1 MLMLILVVYLSLIH
15 LIDKKNDK
23 LSLEIEEEE
32 EAMKESSDS
41 AISQSLK
48 KRRLNYLKKVEENE
62 KVKNGIEKFNEG
74 VKDLTTN
81 TQIIEKVED
90 ELVKN
95 LEYTHLIKYPISD
108 IDDKQENILLKNTEG
123 NKVLKDFW
131 NKRSVDVNH
140 FIHLNQDGERNV
152 HIIFY
157 LRM

>member
-1 MLMLILVVYLSLIH
+1 MLILVVYLTLIH
-15 LIDKKNDK
+15 LIDKKVDK

-32 EAMKESSDS
+32 EAVKTASNDEIND
-41 AISQSLK
+41 SLK
-48 KRRLNYLKKVEENE
+48 KRRLNYLKNIEENE
-62 KVKNGIEKFNEG
+62 KVKDGVERFNEG

-81 TQIIEKVED
+81 IQIIEKIED
-90 ELVKN
+90 ELVRN

-123 NKVLKDFW
+123 NKVLNDFW
-131 NKRSVDVNH
+131 NKRSVDVSH

-152 HIIFY
+152 HIMFY